1 MYFSL
6 DKGLTMLYIYI
17 VNYERIIMITSYIPI
32 FQQKVDKIKQSLKSE
47 LELAKS
53 DRRKDVIKSQIKE
66 LKSLKKTI
74 KKAVGEDEN
83 KCPHC
88 GKPL

>member
-1 MYFSL
+1 
-6 DKGLTMLYIYI
+6 
-17 VNYERIIMITSYIPI
+17 MITSYLPI
-32 FQQKVDKIKQSLKSE
+32 FRQKVDKIKQSLKKE
-47 LELAKS
+47 LALAKS

-74 KKAVGEDEN
+74 KEASGEDEN

-88 GKPL
+88 GKSL

>member
-1 MYFSL
+1 
-6 DKGLTMLYIYI
+6 
-17 VNYERIIMITSYIPI
+17 MITSYLPI
-32 FQQKVDKIKQSLKSE
+32 FRQKVDKIKKSLKDE
-47 LELAKS
+47 LARAKS

-74 KKAVGEDEN
+74 KEDGGDDEN

-88 GKPL
+88 GKSL

>member
-1 MYFSL
+1 
-6 DKGLTMLYIYI
+6 
-17 VNYERIIMITSYIPI
+17 MITSYLPI
-32 FQQKVDKIKQSLKSE
+32 FRQKVDKIKKSLKDE
-47 LELAKS
+47 LARAKS

-74 KKAVGEDEN
+74 KEAGGDDEN

-88 GKPL
+88 GKSL